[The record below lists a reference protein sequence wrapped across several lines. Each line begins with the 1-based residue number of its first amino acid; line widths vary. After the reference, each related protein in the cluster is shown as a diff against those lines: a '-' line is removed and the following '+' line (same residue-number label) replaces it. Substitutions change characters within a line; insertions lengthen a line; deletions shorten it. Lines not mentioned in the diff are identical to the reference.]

1 MRKEDT
7 SYSLSALVAGAAVG
21 AVVGLLFAPRTGSQ
35 FRSSLREYAKKAKDQ
50 MNQATKD
57 STQWSAMPEATNEE
71 GVHMPTAE
79 GGTHSA
85 QKDHTI
91 GDTGQ
96 DN

>member
-7 SYSLSALVAGAAVG
+7 SYPLSALVAGAAVG
-21 AVVGLLFAPRTGSQ
+21 AAVGLLFAPRTGSQ
-35 FRSSLREYAKKAKDQ
+35 FRSSLREYAKKAKDR

-71 GVHMPTAE
+71 G
-79 GGTHSA
+79 GTHSA